1 MVSYQTA
8 QIVPILSDGMLEEMH
23 QEVHEEVNDGV
34 NEKYGPKTST
44 SLMLAMIASSGQRQ

>member
-23 QEVHEEVNDGV
+23 QEVHEEVKDGV
-34 NEKYGPKTST
+34 NEK
-44 SLMLAMIASSGQRQ
+44 